1 MMEKIGESP
10 LPMNPPIHDTA
21 IKMGF
26 GGVKRQVGLAG
37 SFLPPLQGLRVVGGR
52 HLGFRLR
59 IHSSSP
65 WCKSDYAK
73 KGYSHRFSLST
84 GVGSKAVRR
93 AKIEWQPPFFARLY
107 SCRRFAAVPIRKR
120 PAGGGGFAQ

>member
-1 MMEKIGESP
+1 MMEKIREST
-10 LPMNPPIHDTA
+10 LLMNPPMHDTA
-21 IKMGF
+21 IKMRF
-26 GGVKRQVGLAG
+26 GGVKRQVGLAC
-37 SFLPPLQGLRVVGGR
+37 SFLPPYQSEGGGC
-52 HLGFRLR
+52 LGFRLR

-93 AKIEWQPPFFARLY
+93 AKIEWQSPFFARLY